1 MISTLY
7 IHIGR
12 PKVGST
18 AIQRFLKF
26 NRSLLLEKGVLY
38 PETGERENA
47 SHLLAEALDSKSDAA
62 GQREELFATLVREL
76 ADSPAQVAVLSS
88 ENLYFVD
95 PGLLK
100 KQFPATV
107 DIKIVCYV
115 RRQDEVL
122 VSSYI
127 QEMKDGS
134 LDPGEELDLDRYL
147 GNSERLRLLDYK
159 HVLDRWAAV
168 YGQSNIIVRVFEK
181 EQLKGDLFGDIRD
194 VLGLQDDPAFVVP
207 PSRVNPTPTTD
218 VLELI
223 KVVNAYDVSPLLKR
237 QLKSRLV
244 ELSETLD
251 YDPAFDAK
259 RAFTPAQRAKALAG
273 FDASNAATARDY
285 LGRSDGVLFR
295 RGVEAGDDDVAL
307 SADKYSLERLAELWL
322 GMLATQQRRINTL
335 ERKIQKIY
343 DALQPPED

>member
-1 MISTLY
+1 MIKTLY

-26 NRSLLLEKGVLY
+26 NRALLLERGVLY

-47 SHLLAEALDSKSDAA
+47 SHLLAEALGEDANPRDR
-62 GQREELFATLVREL
+62 QPLFADLEREL
-76 ADSPAQVAVLSS
+76 ADSPAQAAILSS
-88 ENLYFVD
+88 ENFYFV
-95 PGLLK
+95 PPALLK
-100 KQFPATV
+100 AQFPATLQV
-107 DIKIVCYV
+107 KIVCYL

-122 VSSYI
+122 VSSYV

-134 LDPGEELDLDRYL
+134 LDPNEERDLDAYL
-147 GNSERLRLLDYK
+147 ANRERLRLLDYK

-168 YGQSNIIVRVFEK
+168 FGRENIVARVFEK
-181 EQLKGDLFGDIRD
+181 QQLKGDLFGDILD
-194 VLGLQDDPAFVVP
+194 VLGLAPDPDFKLP
-207 PSRVNPTPTTD
+207 PARVNPTPTTD

-223 KVVNAYDVSPLLKR
+223 KVINAYDVSPLLKR

-244 ELSETLD
+244 ELAEAMP

-259 RAFTPAQRAKALAG
+259 RAFTPQQRAQALAG
-273 FDASNAATARDY
+273 FEASNAATARTY
-285 LGRSDGVLFR
+285 LGRSDGVLFHE
-295 RGVEAGDDDVAL
+295 GVPADDGAPL
-307 SADKYSLERLAELWL
+307 SQDKYSLERLAELWL

-335 ERKIQKIY
+335 ERRIQKIY
-343 DALQPPED
+343 DALQSPES